1 VVELLTPFTAK
12 GRQWKLVVVA
22 GVQEGIWPNLRIR
35 GSLLG
40 SERLVER
47 DRHPDLADVEL
58 EQVARAAV
66 AEDELRLFYAA
77 TSRASDTLVVT
88 AVDREE
94 DQPSNFFDLA
104 YEFAYPDSE
113 PKPYVLAN
121 QLSAAHVVSKLR
133 RQLINE
139 RSKSAAASLKALA
152 EAGIAGADPVDWY
165 GAKPA
170 ASVSPAIPDDQFVNV
185 SPSGV
190 EKFDECQ
197 LRWFLETHGGQ
208 DGSTSAQLIGNVLH
222 KFAELAEVNKVD
234 LESQLKLLEAN
245 WKLVDP
251 DTGWL
256 SRTSL
261 SRATKMLERFYKY
274 RASIAGERTFKEAEA
289 RFEFEI
295 GRAKVRCTIDRIE
308 TTADGMLYI
317 VDLKTGKSKLT
328 KAEALT
334 DAQMQIYQ
342 YAVGPDSAGAS
353 LLYLNSE
360 LVGNEI
366 REQGPIDRNVVA
378 QRIESTAV
386 KMGGAT
392 FLAIKNKNC
401 QFCSVI
407 ASCPIQIEGRGLYD

>member
-1 VVELLTPFTAK
+1 GNADRDLDAMLQLFESARRFGQRFRYADLAEFFKDIRKSEIAGDVITAKSERADVVELLTPFTAK

-47 DRHPDLADVEL
+47 DRHPELADVEL

-77 TSRASDTLVVT
+77 ASRASDTLVIT

-104 YEFAYPDSE
+104 YEFAHPDSE
-113 PKPYVLAN
+113 PKPYVLTN

-139 RSKSAAASLKALA
+139 SSKSAAASLKALA

-170 ASVSPAIPDDQFVNV
+170 ASVAPAIPDDQSVNV

-222 KFAELAEVNKVD
+222 KFAELAEVNKAD

-245 WKLVDP
+245 WEV
-251 DTGWL
+251 
-256 SRTSL
+256 S
-261 SRATKMLERFYKY
+261 
-274 RASIAGERTFKEAEA
+274 
-289 RFEFEI
+289 
-295 GRAKVRCTIDRIE
+295 
-308 TTADGMLYI
+308 
-317 VDLKTGKSKLT
+317 
-328 KAEALT
+328 
-334 DAQMQIYQ
+334 
-342 YAVGPDSAGAS
+342 
-353 LLYLNSE
+353 
-360 LVGNEI
+360 
-366 REQGPIDRNVVA
+366 
-378 QRIESTAV
+378 
-386 KMGGAT
+386 
-392 FLAIKNKNC
+392 
-401 QFCSVI
+401 
-407 ASCPIQIEGRGLYD
+407 